1 MGKVIAITGPSGA
14 GKSTLIQ
21 HLLDEG
27 HPFIKIASLT
37 TRARRERDRELDYLF
52 VTHDEFEEYRISGQ
66 LLEFS
71 YHYGNWYG
79 TFYTPYLEAIK
90 KGLVPI
96 KDIDVNGA
104 KNFKEKFKD
113 LCLTLYISAPSFNEL
128 KKRVEG
134 RDGFISEER
143 INRIKLE
150 EAYKEYADVVLVNDN
165 LDTFLKEAKK
175 VIHDFIASK
184 D

>member
-1 MGKVIAITGPSGA
+1 M
-14 GKSTLIQ
+14 
-21 HLLDEG
+21 
-27 HPFIKIASLT
+27 LT
-37 TRARRERDRELDYLF
+37 
-52 VTHDEFEEYRISGQ
+52 I
-66 LLEFS
+66 
-71 YHYGNWYG
+71 
-79 TFYTPYLEAIK
+79 
-90 KGLVPI
+90 
-96 KDIDVNGA
+96 
-104 KNFKEKFKD
+104 
-113 LCLTLYISAPSFNEL
+113 LTLYISAPSFNEL